1 LQGEGLGR
9 AAMDTV
15 EHIAVSEPLNA
26 KVLGLNAIDKHDPE
40 REEKYKA
47 LGLVIP
53 VVSLLLV
60 CCCF

>member
-1 LQGEGLGR
+1 
-9 AAMDTV
+9 MDTV